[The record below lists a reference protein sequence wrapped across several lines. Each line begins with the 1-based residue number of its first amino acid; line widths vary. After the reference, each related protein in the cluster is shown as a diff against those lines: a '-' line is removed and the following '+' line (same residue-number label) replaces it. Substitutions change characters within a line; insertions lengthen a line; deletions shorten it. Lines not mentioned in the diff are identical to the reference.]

1 MGKVLTLLT
10 DFGTRDGYV
19 GTMKGVIHRINPGA
33 SIVDISHEVPPHD
46 ILEAAYILYSAYKY
60 FPPGTVHLVV
70 VDPGVGSARKI
81 VGLEAD
87 DYLFLAPDNGVLT
100 FIVQQAN
107 VSQIVEITNEDY
119 FLKPISDTFHGRDI
133 FAPVAAHLSKGIVLA
148 KFGKRIVAAAPRA
161 SSKGIKELKL
171 AKAKATQEGICGEVI
186 HIDRFGNLITNIDR
200 QILEGFRVRGSGFRV
215 RVGGE
220 EILGISKSYA
230 DVEPGKF
237 LAIFGSS
244 GFLEISLNQGNASQ
258 ALGAGR
264 GQKVEVALL

>member
-1 MGKVLTLLT
+1 MGRVITLLT

-19 GTMKGVIHRINPGA
+19 GTMKGVIHRINPDV

-46 ILEAAYILYSAYKY
+46 ILEAAYILYSAYRY

-81 VGLEAD
+81 VGLQTE
-87 DYLFLAPDNGVLT
+87 DYIFIAPDNGVLT
-100 FIVQQAN
+100 FIAQREKVRELF
-107 VSQIVEITNEDY
+107 EITNDDY

-133 FAPVAAHLSKGIVLA
+133 FAPVAAHLSKGIALA
-148 KFGKRIVAAAPRA
+148 KFGKRIVALRKLKIARPEVK
-161 SSKGIKELKL
+161 KGKF
-171 AKAKATQEGICGEVI
+171 TGEII
-186 HIDRFGNLITNIDR
+186 HIDRFGNLITNIDKR
-200 QILEGFRVRGSGFRV
+200 TLNSEFCIPHSAFRV

-244 GFLEISLNQGNASQ
+244 DFLEISLNQGNASQ

-264 GQKVEVALL
+264 GQKVEVQLTKSQP